1 MSYRVLFFDELKGF
15 YKSKI
20 MIILW
25 IGMPALSILIHYLI
39 PSTEGFPV
47 SSLVAVLVSNISGML
62 SSAMISTSIANEKN
76 NHVYDL
82 ILMRPVKRYNILLSK
97 FCAVYLCL
105 IIATVIS
112 LALGLIIDILTIG
125 VPSQYFLEETFKSL
139 TISLSAMAISCS
151 IGTFFGVSI
160 SSIAAAAILSVYVGN
175 QVSAI
180 ATLPVLFIESLNSV
194 LIALLVA
201 IPLTFTFLI
210 ISLVMFSKKQ
220 F

>member
-1 MSYRVLFFDELKGF
+1 MSYRVLFLDELKGF

-25 IGMPALSILIHYLI
+25 IGMPTLSILMHFLI
-39 PSTEGFPV
+39 PSTEDFPV
-47 SSLVAVLVSNISGML
+47 SSLVAILISYISGML
-62 SSAMISTSIANEKN
+62 SSAMISTSLVNEKN
-76 NHVYDL
+76 NHTYDL
-82 ILMRPVKRYNILLSK
+82 FLIRPVKRYNILLSK

-112 LALGLIIDILTIG
+112 LAMGLIIDILTIG
-125 VPSQYFLEETFKSL
+125 VPSQYYLEETFKSL
-139 TISLSAMAISCS
+139 TISFSSMAISCS
-151 IGTFFGVSI
+151 IGTFFGVTI
-160 SSIAAAAILSVYVGN
+160 SSIAAAAILSVYVGS

-201 IPLTFTFLI
+201 IPLSFTFLI
-210 ISLVMFSKKQ
+210 ISIVVFSKKQ